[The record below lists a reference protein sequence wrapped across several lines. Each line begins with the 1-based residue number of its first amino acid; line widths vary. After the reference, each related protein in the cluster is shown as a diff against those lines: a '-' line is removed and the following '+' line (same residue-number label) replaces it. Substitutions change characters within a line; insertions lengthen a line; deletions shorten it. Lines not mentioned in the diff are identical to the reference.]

1 MMPVDGVLNLMLYL
15 SRPIKLSQMT
25 TQGDGVRS
33 PLAMKVAMP
42 VDGAMPLNLNPN
54 LNPILAV
61 ADGVTMLNP
70 NLNLNLSPSLSP
82 RTAMDGATRPLR
94 RARTTGAAE
103 VAGGLPDSLVRAA
116 LEVVCKVDTVVVAGE
131 AEALGESVIIVERP
145 AIS

>member
-1 MMPVDGVLNLMLYL
+1 
-15 SRPIKLSQMT
+15 
-25 TQGDGVRS
+25 
-33 PLAMKVAMP
+33 MKVAMP

-70 NLNLNLSPSLSP
+70 NLSLSLNLSPSPSP
-82 RTAMDGATRPLR
+82 RTAVDGATRPLL

-103 VAGGLPDSLVRAA
+103 VGGGLPDSLVRAG